1 MAKKK
6 NDKNITVI
14 ITLYKTPK
22 EKLLNLIQYKNFKNI
37 WFNQESNKSY
47 KKKIKKIVGFE
58 FKYYSDK
65 KNIGLSKSSNFL
77 LNKVSTKYCLF
88 TQADITINEK
98 SIKRLAKILSRNN
111 DAVIIAPN
119 LKNKL
124 KNKSQQYRYVKQ
136 LDLACI
142 LCDVKKLRKIGFF
155 DEDFFLYWEDIFL
168 VDKINKSNYKMI
180 IANNVNAIHSGGK
193 STQNSLKIQFIRI
206 VNFKYG
212 ELLYDYKSQKLR
224 QVKILRQLLQSM
236 IFLFAN
242 VFMFKKIQ
250 SLQNLAI
257 MLGILKF
264 IKFYFMKKVF
274 SLINL

>member
-1 MAKKK
+1 MVKKK

-37 WFNQESNKSY
+37 WFNQESNRFY
-47 KKKIKKIVGFE
+47 KKKLKQIVGFE
-58 FKYYSDK
+58 FRYYSAK
-65 KNIGLSKSSNFL
+65 KNIGLSKASNFL
-77 LNKVSTKYCLF
+77 LNKVNTKYCLF

-98 SIKRLAKILSRNN
+98 SIKKLAKILSRNN
-111 DAVIIAPN
+111 EAVIIAPN

-124 KNKSQQYRYVKQ
+124 KNKSQQYQYVKQ

-142 LCDVKKLRKIGFF
+142 LCDVKKLKKIGFF

-168 VDKINKSNYKMI
+168 MDRINRSNYKMI

-193 STQNSLKIQFIRI
+193 STQNSQKIQFIRV

-212 ELLYDYKSQKLR
+212 ELLYDYKSLKLR
-224 QVKILRQLLQSM
+224 QLKVYRQFLQNM
-236 IFLFAN
+236 IFLFTNA
-242 VFMFKKIQ
+242 FMLKKIQ
-250 SLQNLAI
+250 SLRNLAI

-264 IKFYFMKKVF
+264 IKFFFMKKVF

>member
-1 MAKKK
+1 MIKK
-6 NDKNITVI
+6 NNNKNITVI

-22 EKLLNLIQYKNFKNI
+22 EKILNLIQYKNFKNI

-65 KNIGLSKSSNFL
+65 KNIGLSKASNFL
-77 LNKVSTKYCLF
+77 LNKVNTKYCLF

-98 SIKRLAKILSRNN
+98 SIKKLAKILSRNN
-111 DAVIIAPN
+111 EAVIIAPN

-124 KNKSQQYRYVKQ
+124 KNKSQQYQYVKQ

-142 LCDVKKLRKIGFF
+142 LCDVKKLKKIGFF

-168 VDKINKSNYKMI
+168 MDRINRSNYKMI

-193 STQNSLKIQFIRI
+193 STQNSQKIQFIRV

-212 ELLYDYKSQKLR
+212 ELLYDYKSLKLR
-224 QVKILRQLLQSM
+224 QLKVYRQFLQNM
-236 IFLFAN
+236 IFLFTNA
-242 VFMFKKIQ
+242 FMLKKIQ
-250 SLQNLAI
+250 SLRNLAI

-264 IKFYFMKKVF
+264 IKFFFMKKVF

>member
-1 MAKKK
+1 MIKK
-6 NDKNITVI
+6 NNNKNITVI

-22 EKLLNLIQYKNFKNI
+22 EKILNLIQYKNFKNI
-37 WFNQESNKSY
+37 WFNQESNRFY
-47 KKKIKKIVGFE
+47 KKKLKQIVGFE
-58 FKYYSDK
+58 FRYYSAK
-65 KNIGLSKSSNFL
+65 KNIGLSKASNFL
-77 LNKVSTKYCLF
+77 LNKVNTKYCLF

-98 SIKRLAKILSRNN
+98 SIKKLAKILSRNN

-124 KNKSQQYRYVKQ
+124 KNKSQQYRHVKQ

-142 LCDVKKLRKIGFF
+142 LCDVKKLKKIGFF

-168 VDKINKSNYKMI
+168 MDRINKSNYKMI

-224 QVKILRQLLQSM
+224 QVKIFRQFLQSM

-264 IKFYFMKKVF
+264 IKFCFMKKVF

>member
-1 MAKKK
+1 MIKK
-6 NDKNITVI
+6 NNNKNITVI

-22 EKLLNLIQYKNFKNI
+22 EKILNLIQYKNFKNI
-37 WFNQESNKSY
+37 WFNQESNRFY
-47 KKKIKKIVGFE
+47 KKKLKQIVGFE
-58 FKYYSDK
+58 FRYYSAK
-65 KNIGLSKSSNFL
+65 KNIGLSKASNFL
-77 LNKVSTKYCLF
+77 LNKVNTKYCLF

-98 SIKRLAKILSRNN
+98 SIKKLAKILSRNN
-111 DAVIIAPN
+111 EAVIIAPN

-124 KNKSQQYRYVKQ
+124 KNKSQQYQYVKQ

-142 LCDVKKLRKIGFF
+142 LCDVKKLKKIGFF

-168 VDKINKSNYKMI
+168 MDRINRSNYKMI

-193 STQNSLKIQFIRI
+193 STQNSQKIQFIRV

-212 ELLYDYKSQKLR
+212 ELLYDYKSLKLR
-224 QVKILRQLLQSM
+224 QLKVYRQFLQNM
-236 IFLFAN
+236 IFLFTNA
-242 VFMFKKIQ
+242 FMLKKIQ
-250 SLQNLAI
+250 SLRNLAI

-264 IKFYFMKKVF
+264 IKFFFMKKVF